1 MRWKWLAALTLW
13 AVVGCSAEVY
23 HGLSERQANELV
35 VALEESGIAAD
46 KSPDPAGEATWLV
59 SVARGERVR
68 AWQLLESQGLPRPE
82 TGGFDEFYPSGGLIP
97 TSGEERVI
105 LQYATAEE
113 LRKTLLKIDSVV
125 DAQVNL
131 VLPEKP
137 RIRLEHTKVEP
148 PRASV
153 LVVTRPEPEVTPE
166 EVRRLVAG
174 GVEGLA
180 AQRVEVV
187 LKTAPVD
194 RAKIGQPDLATVGP
208 VSVAPE
214 SQGMLRAVIG
224 GMGAII
230 VLLAGGTMY
239 LLWRRGFRERHS
251 DGPEVA

>member
-1 MRWKWLAALTLW
+1 VA
-13 AVVGCSAEVY
+13 GCSADVY

-46 KSPDPAGEATWLV
+46 KSPDPAEEASWVV

-68 AWQLLESQGLPRPE
+68 AWQLLESKGLPRPK
-82 TGGFDEFYPSGGLIP
+82 TGGFDAFYPSGGLIP
-97 TSGEERVI
+97 TSGEERII

-113 LRKTLLKIDSVV
+113 LRKTLLKIESVV

-153 LVVTRPEPEVTPE
+153 LVVRGRGDASGQLTAE

-174 GVEGLA
+174 GVEGLSA
-180 AQRVEVV
+180 ERVEVV
-187 LKTAPVD
+187 LKQATVD
-194 RAKIGQPDLATVGP
+194 EASLGEPDLTTVGP

-214 SQGMLRAVIG
+214 SRGMLRAVIG
-224 GMGAII
+224 GMGATI
-230 VLLAGGTMY
+230 VLLGGGTIY
-239 LLWRRGFRERHS
+239 LLWRRRELDAQS
-251 DGPEVA
+251 GPSEQA